1 MGIGYSS
8 SDDNRAREAA
18 ERALRSPLIET
29 ELTGARGIL
38 LSIAG
43 GDDLSLIEVNE
54 AAEVVR
60 QAATDDTQIIFGAT
74 VDESLT
80 GQVWVTVVA
89 TGLGAP
95 RRRNYAGV
103 RSEEALLEPPSF
115 LQN

>member
-1 MGIGYSS
+1 
-8 SDDNRAREAA
+8 
-18 ERALRSPLIET
+18 
-29 ELTGARGIL
+29 
-38 LSIAG
+38 
-43 GDDLSLIEVNE
+43 
-54 AAEVVR
+54 
-60 QAATDDTQIIFGAT
+60 

-95 RRRNYAGV
+95 RRRSYAGV

>member
-1 MGIGYSS
+1 M
-8 SDDNRAREAA
+8 
-18 ERALRSPLIET
+18 
-29 ELTGARGIL
+29 LTGGRIGPLEVEHRAGFRVFRAGQL
-38 LSIAG
+38 LTH
-43 GDDLSLIEVNE
+43 E

-95 RRRNYAGV
+95 RRRSYAGV
-103 RSEEALLEPPSF
+103 SSEEALLEPPSF